1 MSAELIT
8 HLTDLLAGTR
18 WAGRV
23 RARRMF
29 GGYGFYCAERMCGLV
44 MNDAL
49 YLKTDEANRQEFLA
63 HGLKPFIY
71 RKKGVDTPLSYYQAP
86 AEALEDG
93 AELAEWLD
101 RAYQAALRAASRPR
115 KFQKHTRTRGKE

>member
-29 GGYGFYCAERMCGLV
+29 GGYGFYCAERMCGIV
-44 MNDAL
+44 MNDTL
-49 YLKTDEANRQEFLA
+49 YLKTDESNRQEFLA
-63 HGLKPFIY
+63 RGLQPFIY

-93 AELAEWLD
+93 AELSDWLD
-101 RAYQAALRAASRPR
+101 SAAQAAMRATAKPR
-115 KFQKHTRTRGKE
+115 KPAKRARREA